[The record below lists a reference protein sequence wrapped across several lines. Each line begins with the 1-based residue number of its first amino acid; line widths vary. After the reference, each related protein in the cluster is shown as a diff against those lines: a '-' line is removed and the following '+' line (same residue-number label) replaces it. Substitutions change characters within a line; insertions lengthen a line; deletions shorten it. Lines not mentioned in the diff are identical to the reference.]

1 MIDTST
7 TPAGYKLPTEGKIF
21 RKDAYFEKT
30 GYDPHEGQKV
40 VHYNNTRHRALSNGR
55 RWGKTLLGGKE
66 AETQAFIKNFLD
78 EPMKGWI
85 IGPEYSD
92 CEKEFRVVYNTFK
105 KLGIDQVSNKFLN
118 NVESGSMR
126 IATKW
131 GFDVQCRSAKHPDSL
146 VGEGLDFVLIVEAGR
161 AHRRMF
167 TEYVRPALSDKRGWS
182 LMTGVPEIASDTSL
196 LHWAYNRGQD
206 PLKRQWAGFRMPSWN
221 NTKVFPGGRW
231 DPEILEAEDDLTE
244 DEFKRQ
250 YGGEFVER
258 IGRVMSEWDD
268 DTHLVSGLKYDPQS
282 PLYVAC
288 DYGYT
293 NDWVW
298 LWIQQDIWGQ
308 VRVLGEERWLM
319 KDTEEICQDILE
331 RRRANDG
338 LWSLLEKVNCI
349 YAPPAE
355 PSDTSI
361 LTRKLK
367 RPIRTNTGGELI
379 DRIRATNKLLKP
391 KGNLKQPGIFFDKD
405 GCSKYTGNGQSGT
418 PNSLAWEMKTG
429 YRWPEHKSETKN
441 ASENPIDKDDHGPEA
456 LGRFVK
462 GHLSHLDDTRH
473 SRQGRAKAGRR

>member
-1 MIDTST
+1 MTASPII
-7 TPAGYKLPTEGKIF
+7 LPEGMVFDKQ
-21 RKDAYFEKT
+21 AYFENT
-30 GYDPHEGQKV
+30 GYQPHDAQKI
-40 VHYNNTRHRALSNGR
+40 VHYDNTRHRILSNGR

-66 AETQAFIKNFLD
+66 TESMAFVKNFLG

-131 GFDVQCRSAKHPDSL
+131 GFDVQCRSARHPESL

-161 AHRRMF
+161 HHRKVF

-182 LMTGVPEIASDTSL
+182 LMSGVPEIAADTAL
-196 LHWAYNRGQD
+196 LYWAYERGQQ
-206 PLKRQWAGFRMPSWN
+206 KEKTQWSSYRMPSWSN
-221 NTKVFPGGRW
+221 NHVFPGGRM

-244 DEFKRQ
+244 DEFRRQ

-258 IGRVMSEWDD
+258 IGRVMKEWDD
-268 DTHLVSGLKYDPQS
+268 DIHLRENVDYDPS
-282 PLYVAC
+282 MPLYVAL

-298 LWIQQDIWGQ
+298 LWIQQDIWGKCY
-308 VRVLGEERWLM
+308 VIGEWRWNQM
-319 KDTEEICQDILE
+319 DTEEVCRDILE
-331 RRRANDG
+331 MRNANID
-338 LWSLLEKVNCI
+338 LWPLLEKVNCI

-361 LTRKLK
+361 VTRLLK
-367 RPIRTNTGGELI
+367 RPIKTNTGGEVN
-379 DRIRATNKLLKP
+379 DRDRETNRLLKP
-391 KGNLKQPGIFFDKD
+391 KGPLREPGIVFDRERCDRYPK
-405 GCSKYTGNGQSGT
+405 SI
-418 PNSLAWEMKTG
+418 AWEMRTG

-441 ASENPIDKDDHGPEA
+441 ASENPLDKDNHAPEA

-462 GHLSHLDDTRH
+462 GHLGVTSTRRA
-473 SRQGRAKAGRR
+473 SRQSNVKARRY